1 MKLLTTISYMKRFN
15 CKQIY
20 RAIEDNFGIK
30 FRKHKKYYML
40 ERWGVRDKNRHFNV
54 IITPTTINISM
65 TYYWKV
71 NRQVLLPSSYSS
83 TKELIT
89 DIVYRILKVAP
100 DVMRG
105 FYEKKKIAQH
115 RDAQIDSI
123 LAD

>member
-1 MKLLTTISYMKRFN
+1 MKRFN

-30 FRKHKKYYML
+30 FRKHTKYYMI
-40 ERWGVRDKNRHFNV
+40 ERWGVRDINGCFNV
-54 IITPTTINISM
+54 IITPTLIKISM
-65 TYYWKV
+65 SYHYWID
-71 NRQVLLPSSYSS
+71 NRQELLPSSYRS

-89 DIVYRILKVAP
+89 DMVDRILKVAP
-100 DVMRG
+100 DVMQG
-105 FYEKKKIAQH
+105 IYKKKKIAQH